1 MIFIKF
7 IVNFWLNCHQSTWCG
22 DCKQVGKMDNVEKR
36 GILFEWWFMPN
47 RTGHEDIAI
56 NILDYLFLHD
66 VATMSTFSDAKN
78 IFYPD
83 FLGTL
88 DYINSARSHHGI
100 KADIYQHF
108 ISCGVELLT
117 NYSQPAGELRIRVDC
132 ALKELTSEVVKHG
145 FVANDFISDLN
156 ELNNEYKFYDLAKE
170 RLCCTKIW
178 NAKRP

>member
-1 MIFIKF
+1 M
-7 IVNFWLNCHQSTWCG
+7 
-22 DCKQVGKMDNVEKR
+22 
-36 GILFEWWFMPN
+36 
-47 RTGHEDIAI
+47 
-56 NILDYLFLHD
+56 
-66 VATMSTFSDAKN
+66 
-78 IFYPD
+78 
-83 FLGTL
+83 

-170 RLCCTKIW
+170 LTYKLVAQCLYFDFDSTSFSVFYKFLNMRILKSDKFTFGKIKQDEYELIEKIFLRAMLSI
-178 NAKRP
+178 N